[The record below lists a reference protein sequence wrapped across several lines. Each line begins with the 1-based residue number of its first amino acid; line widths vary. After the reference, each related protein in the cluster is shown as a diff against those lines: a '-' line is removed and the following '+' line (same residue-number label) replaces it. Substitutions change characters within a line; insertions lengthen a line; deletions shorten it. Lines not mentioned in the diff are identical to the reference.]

1 MNSKHI
7 TILDK
12 YIFSQVT
19 AASLVILFLFIIVW
33 MAPEKLVDAVKD
45 VFSGELTVLQA
56 SMELFYELPKVL
68 SQCLPI
74 SILVGALFTFDKL
87 SKDSE
92 LAILRSSGL
101 SYMRILRPV
110 ILLGVIYFA
119 LCAYTVDQLVPW
131 ASAKTGENSHYNE
144 HFVYLRLNDDKTPKQ
159 GIIVSNFTQNG
170 IKNVIVTNFKKDEYS
185 DIVCL
190 DNILFADYAL
200 NKDAFWILPQ
210 VTKYAIDKN
219 GVYQKI
225 ADVKNVKILEGEDA
239 KDIYNIMSFGTKRER
254 AFTNLGLFEY
264 VKLLK
269 KKDFSDEFN
278 FNLSKLY
285 QRFFH
290 PFTCVLF
297 AILGALLGYAPPR
310 SVRMVGFIIAAGLL
324 FGYYITLPAFGVLA
338 EKSILPPF
346 ICASFPTI
354 VFIASI
360 FIVKKNK
367 DL

>member
-45 VFSGELTVLQA
+45 VFSHEATVTQA
-56 SMELFYELPKVL
+56 TMKLFYELPKVL

-74 SILVGALFTFDKL
+74 SILVGSLFTFDKL

-101 SYMRILRPV
+101 SYMRILKPV
-110 ILLGVIYFA
+110 IFLGVIYFA
-119 LCAYTVDQLVPW
+119 LCAYIVDQLVPW
-131 ASAKTGENSHYNE
+131 ASAKTGENTYFDN
-144 HFVYLRLNDDKTPKQ
+144 HFVYLRLNEDKTAKQ
-159 GIIVSNFTQNG
+159 GIIVSNYTRAG
-170 IKNVIVTNFKKDEYS
+170 IKNIIVTNFKKDEYS
-185 DIVCL
+185 DIVSL

-200 NKDAFWILPQ
+200 KKDSYWMLPI
-210 VTKYAIDKN
+210 VTKYTIDEN

-225 ADVKNVKILEGEDA
+225 ANVKNVKILEGEDA
-239 KDIYNIMSFGTKRER
+239 NDIYNIMKYGTKRER
-254 AFTNLGLFEY
+254 AFTNLGLYQY

-290 PFTCVLF
+290 PFTCILF

-310 SVRMVGFIIAAGLL
+310 SVRLVGFTIAAGLL

-346 ICASFPTI
+346 ICASFPI
-354 VFIASI
+354 FVFTAAI

>member
-7 TILDK
+7 KLLDK
-12 YIFSQVT
+12 FIFSQVA
-19 AASLVILFLFIIVW
+19 AASFVVLFLFIIVW
-33 MAPEKLVDAVKD
+33 LAPEKLVDAVKD
-45 VFSGELTVLQA
+45 VFSHEATITQA
-56 SMELFYELPKVL
+56 SMKLFYELPKVL

-74 SILVGALFTFDKL
+74 SILVGSLFAFDKL

-110 ILLGVIYFA
+110 IFLGVIYFA

-131 ASAKTGENSHYNE
+131 ASAKTGENSHFDT
-144 HFVYLRLNDDKTPKQ
+144 HFVYLRLNDDETAKQ
-159 GIIVSNFTQNG
+159 GVIVSNYTHAG

-185 DIVCL
+185 DIVSL
-190 DNILFADYAL
+190 DNILIADHAL
-200 NKDAFWILPQ
+200 KKENYWLLPA
-210 VTKYAIDKN
+210 VTKYSIDKH

-239 KDIYNIMSFGTKRER
+239 NDIYNIMNYGTKRER
-254 AFTNLGLFEY
+254 AFTNLGLVKY
-264 VKLLK
+264 IKLLK

-290 PFTCVLF
+290 PFTCILF

-310 SVRMVGFIIAAGLL
+310 SVRLVGFTIAAGLL

-346 ICASFPTI
+346 ICASFPI
-354 VFIASI
+354 FVFIAAI
-360 FIVKKNK
+360 FIVKKQK